1 MLSRRRECLVAIAT
15 SATALVLPVVSN
27 QLSAMAAEPVRLQ
40 LPPIVTIRLVA
51 KGETYSGVRLVTVGP
66 SEVVFSKGGERRAR
80 LAEVASITFQGP
92 VKYKEN
98 RNPEMRGE
106 PLKDC
111 LPQPEVLLASA
122 ALAIQSE
129 GSTLALRP
137 DGLQDVVRKNLRQVG
152 GLRTLVVDSM
162 RFAPGGLVS
171 LAYKACA
178 PGGSR

>member
-1 MLSRRRECLVAIAT
+1 
-15 SATALVLPVVSN
+15 
-27 QLSAMAAEPVRLQ
+27 MAAEPVRLQ
-40 LPPIVTIRLVA
+40 LPPIVTIRKA
-51 KGETYSGVRLVTVGP
+51 DGASFSGVRLVTVGP
-66 SEVVFSKGGERRAR
+66 MEVIYRKGGERRVPMV
-80 LAEVASITFQGP
+80 EVASITFQGAVRP
-92 VKYKEN
+92 RED

-111 LPQPEVLLASA
+111 LPQPEVRLASA

-137 DGLQDVVRKNLRQVG
+137 DRLQDVVRKNLRQVG

-162 RFAPGGLVS
+162 RFAPGGLVN

-178 PGGSR
+178 PGVSR